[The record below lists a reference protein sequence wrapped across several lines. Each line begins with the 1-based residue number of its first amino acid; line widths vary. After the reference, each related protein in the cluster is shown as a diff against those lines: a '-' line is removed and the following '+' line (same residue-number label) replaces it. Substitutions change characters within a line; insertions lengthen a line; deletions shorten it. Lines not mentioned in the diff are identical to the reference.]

1 MFLNNLASGL
11 KALLHYKLKGEHV
24 VACLVSNTVKFQVDL
39 VCVYF

>member
-1 MFLNNLASGL
+1 MFLNNLTSGL
-11 KALLHYKLKGEHV
+11 KALLHYKLKAEHV

>member
-1 MFLNNLASGL
+1 MFLNNLASCL

-24 VACLVSNTVKFQVDL
+24 VACLVSNTVKLQVDL